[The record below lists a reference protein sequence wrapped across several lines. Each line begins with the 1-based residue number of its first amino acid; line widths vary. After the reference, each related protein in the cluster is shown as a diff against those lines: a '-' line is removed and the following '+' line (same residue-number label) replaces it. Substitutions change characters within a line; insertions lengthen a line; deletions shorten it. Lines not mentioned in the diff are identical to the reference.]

1 MIPEMIAACE
11 WDVARYVVVSDNVFS
26 PLIYY
31 SHVTPIL
38 VCLILGIYIYFANKQ
53 SLLNKTLLFI
63 TSVLSV
69 WLFLDLILWATDSLR
84 VVVMSWSIINII
96 EPIIYAGFFYFIA
109 VFVTGRKLS
118 NLQKFFL
125 VLPLLP
131 TILLGWT
138 HWNVAGF
145 NLTNCD
151 REVIEGPL
159 AYYNYLIEFG
169 YTVAILIIGI
179 KSWIKTRGQ
188 ATRTQSIAVVVS
200 VLVLL
205 LGFASGNIIGTFS
218 EDWALGQFGL
228 FVIPVSVGVLSYFVI
243 RLKFLGQ
250 SQIMAAQVL
259 VLGLWIAVGSI
270 LFIQDITLVRWI
282 VGITLVFLAILGYLL
297 LRSFK
302 LEIKQREEIQKLA
315 NELQRVN
322 SQQVILIHFITHQIK
337 GFIAKSR
344 NIFSLMVDGDYG
356 VLPDTAKAAA
366 QTGFE
371 SDTKG
376 AQTIQ
381 EILNAANIKSGKV
394 TYAMES
400 FDLKEMVEGIIH
412 DLAPQAELKGLAL
425 TSSLQGVS
433 YTGDKGQLVNAFKNL
448 IDNSIKYTQK
458 GAVSVSLAQTEGTIR
473 LEVIDSGI
481 GITPEDM
488 KNLFTEGGRGKN
500 SQKVNVESTG
510 FGLYIVKNI
519 IEAHKGKVWAES
531 EGEGKGSRF
540 VVELPVDRV

>member
-11 WDVARYVVVSDNVFS
+11 WDVARYVVVSENVFS

-53 SLLNKTLLFI
+53 SLLNRTLLFI

-96 EPIIYAGFFYFIA
+96 EPVIYAGFFYFI
-109 VFVTGRKLS
+109 VIFITGKNFS
-118 NLQKFFL
+118 NRQKFFL

-159 AYYNYLIEFG
+159 AYYNYLIEIG
-169 YTVAILIIGI
+169 YTLAILFVGI
-179 KSWIKTRGQ
+179 RSWIRTRGE
-188 ATRTQSIAVVVS
+188 ATRAQSIAVVAS

-282 VGITLVFLAILGYLL
+282 VGITLMFLAVLGYLL
-297 LRSFK
+297 IRSFR
-302 LEIKQREEIQKLA
+302 LEIQQRKEIQKLA
-315 NELQRVN
+315 DELQRAN

-344 NIFSLMVDGDYG
+344 NIFSLLIDGDYG
-356 VLPDTAKAAA
+356 AIPETAKMAA

-394 TYAMES
+394 TYAMEA
-400 FDLKEMVEGIIH
+400 FDLKELIENIVKDLTPAAEHKGLVLTAT
-412 DLAPQAELKGLAL
+412 LAPI
-425 TSSLQGVS
+425 T
-433 YTGDKGQLVNAFKNL
+433 YTGDKAQLVNAFKNL

-458 GAVSVSLAQTEGTIR
+458 GSVLVSLAQTDGTVRFEISDTG
-473 LEVIDSGI
+473 VGIDAD
-481 GITPEDM
+481 DM

-500 SQKVNVESTG
+500 SQKINVESTG

-531 EGEGKGSRF
+531 EGAGKGSRF
-540 VVELPVDRV
+540 VVELPV